1 METMKA
7 AGITAPGGLDK
18 LAYEA
23 VPRPQPGEDEVLVRV
38 HAAAITPTEVSWSE
52 TWKTRAGADRP
63 FPIILGHE
71 LAGVVVALGPNVT
84 DLAVGQAVYGFN
96 DWDWQGAQAEYCLAR
111 PAQLAPKPQS
121 LDFVHAAEVP
131 ISALTAWQ
139 ALFDH
144 AHLAAGQ
151 RVLVQ
156 GATGGVGAF
165 AVQLAHRAGAHV
177 IATAST
183 HNLDFVRELGADE
196 AVDYTTTRFDE
207 VVHDVDV
214 VLDTVGGEALTR
226 SWGVLNPGGI
236 LITIVAVPS
245 QEEAAAHNVRA
256 VFFIVEP
263 DRQQLIEV
271 GRLIDAGQLR
281 PLVAAVYPL
290 DQAGEA
296 YTRAQQGHMRGKIVL
311 RAA

>member
-1 METMKA
+1 MKTMKA

-23 VPRPQPGEDEVLVRV
+23 VPRPQPGADEVLVRV
-38 HAAAITPTEVSWSE
+38 HAAAITPTELSWSE

-71 LAGVVVALGPNVT
+71 LAGVVVALGPTVT

-96 DWDWQGAQAEYCLAR
+96 DWDRQGAQAEYCLAR

-121 LDFVHAAEVP
+121 IDFVPAAEVP

-165 AVQLAHRAGAHV
+165 AVQLAHQAGARV

-183 HNLDFVRELGADE
+183 HNLDFARELGADE

-207 VVHDVDV
+207 VVRDVDV
-214 VLDTVGGEALTR
+214 VLDTIGGEALTR
-226 SWGVLNPGGI
+226 SWGVLKPGGI
-236 LITIVAVPS
+236 LISIVVVPS
-245 QEEAAAHNVRA
+245 QEEAAAHNMRA

>member
-7 AGITAPGGLDK
+7 SGITAPGGIDK
-18 LAYEA
+18 LAYEV
-23 VPRPQPGEDEVLVRV
+23 VPLPQPGEDEVLVRV
-38 HAAAITPTEVSWSE
+38 HAAAITPTEVSWPE

-84 DLAVGQAVYGFN
+84 DLAVGQDVYGFN
-96 DWDWQGAQAEYCLAR
+96 DWDRQGAQAEYCLAR

-121 LDFVHAAEVP
+121 LDFVQAAEVP

-139 ALFDH
+139 SLFDH

-151 RVLVQ
+151 RVLVH

-165 AVQLAHRAGAHV
+165 AVQLAHRTGAHV

-183 HNLDFVRELGADE
+183 HNLDFARELGADE
-196 AVDYTTTRFDE
+196 AVDYTTTHFDE
-207 VVHDVDV
+207 VVREVDV

-226 SWGVLNPGGI
+226 SWEVLKPGGI
-236 LITIVAVPS
+236 LISIVAVPS
-245 QEEAAAHNVRA
+245 QEEAAAHNMRA

-263 DRQQLIEV
+263 DRQQLTEV